1 LLASW
6 GLDVRAVDIEAEP
19 AARQE
24 LARLG
29 IPAVPAVV
37 VGERAVHGW
46 NPRGVAE
53 LVGVRWVEGE
63 RLAPAELT
71 RRLDR
76 MLAAAGRAMRQV
88 PDAHL
93 GMTWPGR
100 DRPVRQLGFHV
111 FRLALAF
118 RDAMVEHRLPQA
130 WLQEEVPAGLADGPA
145 IARYGE
151 AVRRALA
158 EWWTRPDAW
167 EGAVETYYGAQPGS
181 ELLERTTWHAAQH
194 VRQLHAFLERMGV
207 TPDAPLG
214 PADLEGLPLPSS
226 VW

>member
-1 LLASW
+1 
-6 GLDVRAVDIEAEP
+6 
-19 AARQE
+19 
-24 LARLG
+24 
-29 IPAVPAVV
+29 
-37 VGERAVHGW
+37 
-46 NPRGVAE
+46 
-53 LVGVRWVEGE
+53 
-63 RLAPAELT
+63 
-71 RRLDR
+71 
-76 MLAAAGRAMRQV
+76 
-88 PDAHL
+88 
-93 GMTWPGR
+93 
-100 DRPVRQLGFHV
+100 
-111 FRLALAF
+111 
-118 RDAMVEHRLPQA
+118 
-130 WLQEEVPAGLADGPA
+130 VPAGLADGPA

>member
-6 GLDVRAVDIEAEP
+6 GLDVRAVDVEAEP

-24 LARLG
+24 MARHG
-29 IPAVPAVV
+29 IPTVPAVV
-37 VGERAVHGW
+37 VGDRAVHGW

-63 RLAPAELT
+63 GLPPAELT

-76 MLAAAGRAMRQV
+76 VLAAAARAVGQI

-93 GMTWPGR
+93 GMKWPGR

-118 RDAMVEHRLPQA
+118 RDAMVERRLPHA

-145 IARYGE
+145 IAGYGE
-151 AVRRALA
+151 AVRQALA
-158 EWWTRPDAW
+158 EWWARPDAW
-167 EGAVETYYGAQPGS
+167 DGDIETYYGKQPAT

-194 VRQLHAFLERMGV
+194 VRQLYAFLERMGV
-207 TPDAPLG
+207 TPEAPLG
-214 PADLEGLPLPSS
+214 PADFEGLPLPTS